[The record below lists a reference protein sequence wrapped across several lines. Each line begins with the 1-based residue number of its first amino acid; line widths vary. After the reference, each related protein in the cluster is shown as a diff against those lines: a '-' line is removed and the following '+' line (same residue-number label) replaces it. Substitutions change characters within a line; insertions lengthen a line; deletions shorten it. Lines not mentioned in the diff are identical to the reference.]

1 MILCNRGCK
10 KTALFYIAHV
20 AMIICKA
27 GQEFATLTSLQKNSD
42 GCSGGDRSVAAFAP
56 PFFCEDRSLTTVL
69 LYKSIIAPL
78 PISLNRAVFSPCLNA
93 VASLFPHPKYKQTA
107 LSRYFSTKKRGALKH
122 RYKECSTWNI
132 FGQYELLL

>member
-1 MILCNRGCK
+1 
-10 KTALFYIAHV
+10 
-20 AMIICKA
+20 MIICKA

-78 PISLNRAVFSPCLNA
+78 PFSLNRAVFKPLPERSG
-93 VASLFPHPKYKQTA
+93 F
-107 LSRYFSTKKRGALKH
+107 FSAKAQADSACPVCRQHCRTPIAKKEGL
-122 RYKECSTWNI
+122 
-132 FGQYELLL
+132 